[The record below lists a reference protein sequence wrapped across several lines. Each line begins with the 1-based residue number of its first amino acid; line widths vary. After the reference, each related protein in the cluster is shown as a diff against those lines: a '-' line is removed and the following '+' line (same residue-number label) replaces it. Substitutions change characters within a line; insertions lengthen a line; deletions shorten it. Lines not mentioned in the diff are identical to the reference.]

1 MRLLTTT
8 ATSRRWASSSEIGR
22 ASRSPGPHPGGNAA
36 PIYRGGGMRTDITVA
51 SGSVVDGVTYLAGSS
66 TIQNNA
72 VSDSGGGIWARA
84 RQTGVPVDPSAAFRV
99 AGGSESYTGPLTG
112 ATLPAW

>member
-1 MRLLTTT
+1 
-8 ATSRRWASSSEIGR
+8 
-22 ASRSPGPHPGGNAA
+22 
-36 PIYRGGGMRTDITVA
+36 MRTDITVA

-112 ATLPAW
+112 ATLPAWTGGLSGNTPDQCAALGFSTFMLGTHTCGAGFS